1 MNFLGHFIFSSM
13 IIIIIVRI
21 IVIIRSAVTMGLTT
35 IWGYGGIKW
44 ENQQKQMMNFLGL
57 GKDPNGDPI
66 NSQNLLLE
74 CLAKLKKILK
84 SC

>member
-1 MNFLGHFIFSSM
+1 
-13 IIIIIVRI
+13 
-21 IVIIRSAVTMGLTT
+21 MGLTT
-35 IWGYGGIKW
+35 IWGDGGIKW
-44 ENQQKQMMNFLGL
+44 ENQQNQMMNILGL

-74 CLAKLKKILK
+74 CLVKLKKILK